1 MNIINIKS
9 HARVKGCRVYQMQKQ
24 ATKSRVKI
32 DLMSNLEKI
41 GQQIADKVEKIAA
54 SPMVKFGPGAEVADL
69 VREIVSY
76 QRLIVNELEA
86 LKNGK

>member
-1 MNIINIKS
+1 
-9 HARVKGCRVYQMQKQ
+9 
-24 ATKSRVKI
+24 
-32 DLMSNLEKI
+32 MSNLEKI